1 MGEVSATTIIDL
13 TRRAI
18 QFPFDPVERK
28 KLFVQ
33 VFHRIVQRHAV
44 CLQKGMHLHS
54 HLKV

>member
-18 QFPFDPVERK
+18 QFLNPVERK
-28 KLFVQ
+28 KFFVQ